1 MVTWGQSGHW
11 ELREQNSN
19 IRHSGIQ
26 SEQTAGVQQFKLCNI
41 KMLQESEVSQSQE
54 LTQNH
59 GAQSLDGVVFLSS
72 GAEGRAPQG
81 VQAVDQDQCASQV
94 LPAFGDGV
102 LHLVQAHVQLLD
114 HIPVA
119 VANLG
124 SPRHQEVIGWL
135 PHGLQT
141 QNTFNLRPSK
151 LKENSVNV
159 FHSQPNTI

>member
-1 MVTWGQSGHW
+1 MVTWGQSGHK
-11 ELREQNSN
+11 EPCEQNSN

-26 SEQTAGVQQFKLCNI
+26 SEQTAGTQHCKLCNI
-41 KMLQESEVSQSQE
+41 KMPQESEVSQSQE
-54 LTQNH
+54 TPA
-59 GAQSLDGVVFLSS
+59 GSSDGVVFLSG

-81 VQAVDQDQCASQV
+81 VQAVDQDERASQV

-119 VANLG
+119 VPNLG
-124 SPRHQEVIGWL
+124 SPRHQEVVGWL

-141 QNTFNLRPSK
+141 QNKHLMTEFLQVS
-151 LKENSVNV
+151 
-159 FHSQPNTI
+159 